1 MYKAKLC
8 GLAIA
13 CMVGLVG
20 INPTISFAA
29 ETSIESETL
38 SETSKDQNEKKT
50 AFEEKMKAAS
60 DKWNTLTATQKN
72 AVYALIENEMQIESK
87 LMDTL
92 VEYGVMEKADA
103 VIMKA
108 HMAENFNK
116 VKRSGE
122 FPLLWQKCNKSRK

>member
-1 MYKAKLC
+1 
-8 GLAIA
+8 
-13 CMVGLVG
+13 
-20 INPTISFAA
+20 
-29 ETSIESETL
+29 
-38 SETSKDQNEKKT
+38 
-50 AFEEKMKAAS
+50 
-60 DKWNTLTATQKN
+60 
-72 AVYALIENEMQIESK
+72 MQIESK